1 MMLIKYLKTLYKT
14 FDGISFKK
22 LKDVEHT
29 DIPYWEYMT
38 KYYGLLRPSNRSVS
52 YTANDAVHLFPK
64 ESFGGCILSS
74 KLYLLTL
81 EQNNKLTFLYYED
94 KFSKPSKHIE
104 IDIDDI
110 NEGIA
115 YLTLKYGRDIM
126 MDIPFRS

>member
-1 MMLIKYLKTLYKT
+1 MMLIKYLKTLDKT

-29 DIPYWEYMT
+29 DIPYWKYMT
-38 KYYGLLRPSNRSVS
+38 KYYGLLRPSNRSNP
-52 YTANDAVHLFPK
+52 YTVNDSVHLYPK
-64 ESFGGCILSS
+64 ESFEGYIVPS

-81 EQNNKLTFLYYED
+81 EQNNKLTFSYYED
-94 KFSKPSKHIE
+94 KFSKPTKQIE

-110 NEGIA
+110 KEGIA
-115 YLTLKYGRDIM
+115 YLTLKYGRTIM